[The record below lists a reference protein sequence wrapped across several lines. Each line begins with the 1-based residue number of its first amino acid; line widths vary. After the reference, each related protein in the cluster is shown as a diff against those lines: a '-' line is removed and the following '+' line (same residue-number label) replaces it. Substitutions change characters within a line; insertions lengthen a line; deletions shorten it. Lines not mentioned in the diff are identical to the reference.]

1 MRELVDRAVQQPPV
15 KSEVLAFSGMR
26 DERTAAAALTL
37 LLTGVARPHPSRA
50 VSHHGQD
57 ECRRAAGTEVRHR
70 RQPRRDVLAGVV
82 LVLLVRVK
90 VQVE

>member
-15 KSEVLAFSGMR
+15 KGEVLALSGVR
-26 DERTAAAALTL
+26 DEGTAAAALTL
-37 LLTGVARPHPSRA
+37 LLTGVPRPHPSRD
-50 VSHHGQD
+50 VSHHRQD
-57 ECRRAAGTEVRHR
+57 ERRRAAGAEVRHR